1 MNKFP
6 LISLAAAALLAL
18 APFEASAQAR
28 WTGVAQRQGAPVTL
42 DVLQQAH
49 WIADGRDD
57 APRKVYVFLDA
68 NCIYCAKFWADAR
81 PWVDSGKVQ
90 LRYLMVAVI
99 APTSAGK
106 AATLLADPDPA
117 RRLIAFE
124 RSHAFGVARMLQGGP
139 HASMEDASLM
149 PTPVSAEVARF
160 LETNEGFMTA
170 LDLRGTPGLV
180 FRGLDG
186 RLVAIGGIPSAGLE
200 SIFGAR

>member
-1 MNKFP
+1 MNKSP
-6 LISLAAAALLAL
+6 LVSLAAAMLLAL
-18 APFEASAQAR
+18 ASFDAPAQAQ
-28 WTGVAQRQGAPVTL
+28 WSGVAQRQGAPVTP
-42 DVLQQAH
+42 DVLQH
-49 WIADGRDD
+49 TRWIADGRDD

-117 RRLIAFE
+117 RRLAAFE

-139 HASMEDASLM
+139 HAAMEDANLA
-149 PTPVSAEVARF
+149 PTPVSEDVARF
-160 LETNEGFMTA
+160 LQANEGFMTA
-170 LDLRGTPGLV
+170 LKLRGTPGIV

-186 RLVAIGGIPSAGLE
+186 KLVAIGGIPSDGLE
-200 SIFGAR
+200 SIFGTR